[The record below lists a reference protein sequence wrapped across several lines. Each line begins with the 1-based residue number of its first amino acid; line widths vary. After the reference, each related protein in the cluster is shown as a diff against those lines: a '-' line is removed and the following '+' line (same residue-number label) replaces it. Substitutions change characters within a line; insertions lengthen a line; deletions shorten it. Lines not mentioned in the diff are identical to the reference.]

1 VKKITP
7 PPARNAMNTIPT
19 IFNEK
24 ITPYTVIGGKER
36 AVSAGI
42 SAVVLNRRGHYQR
55 RDFFQEL
62 EKKGFDNVISL
73 ESSKTRYDVEEL
85 SERFP
90 FVRFIV
96 PENQINPGHQINLA
110 ASETD
115 SPLFLILW
123 NDMKIISGG
132 CAQIM
137 AERLIHENVF
147 KRLCTV
153 PVLINSHFD
162 TLPSMTIPVTQKKK
176 MLTITNEPQHEGHL
190 SLFPFQGVG
199 IYDRLRFIQMGGYD
213 PDLNNFHWQLMDF
226 GIRSWLWG
234 EEIASS
240 LQLKFSCEDELPVED
255 STIENSYRRFYLK
268 NLAPLLKNDYA
279 KLPYYLFPAFKI
291 KSGIDFFTGLEEFK
305 QCREWVKK
313 NKYRWRHDAKGVV
326 DLWD

>member
-1 VKKITP
+1 MKKITP
-7 PPARNAMNTIPT
+7 PHARNAMNTIPT

-36 AVSAGI
+36 AVSSKI
-42 SAVVLNRRGHYQR
+42 SAVVLNRRGHYER

-62 EKKGFDNVISL
+62 EKKGFDNVISI

-85 SERFP
+85 SARFP
-90 FVRFIV
+90 FARFIMS
-96 PENQINPGHQINLA
+96 ENQINTGQQINLA

-115 SPLFLILW
+115 SPLFLVLW

-137 AERLIHENVF
+137 AERLINENVF

-153 PVLINSHFD
+153 PILINSRFD
-162 TLPSMTIPVTQKKK
+162 TLPCMTTPVTQKKK
-176 MLTITNEPQHEGHL
+176 LLTITNEPRHEGHL

-226 GIRSWLWG
+226 GMRSWLWG
-234 EEIASS
+234 EETALSI
-240 LQLKFSCEDELPVED
+240 QLKFSCEDELPVED

-268 NLAPLLKNDYA
+268 NLAPVLKNDYA

-291 KSGIDFFTGLEEFK
+291 KSGIDFFTGLEEFR

-313 NKYRWRHDAKGVV
+313 NKYRWRRDAKGVV